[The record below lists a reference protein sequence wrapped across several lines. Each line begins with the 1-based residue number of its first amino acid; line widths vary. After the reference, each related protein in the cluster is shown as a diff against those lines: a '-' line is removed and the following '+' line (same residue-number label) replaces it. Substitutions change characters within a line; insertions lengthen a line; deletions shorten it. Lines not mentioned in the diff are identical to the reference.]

1 MTMNTDAARRELSL
15 HTLFDHLEAAQQQQ
29 AIDRLLDGESWDS
42 VAKRVNQW
50 VEEADWEAS
59 AMAQSQ

>member
-1 MTMNTDAARRELSL
+1 MTMKTDAARRELSL
-15 HTLFDHLEAAQQQQ
+15 HTLFDHLEPAQQQQ

-50 VEEADWEAS
+50 V
-59 AMAQSQ
+59 